1 MATRRYAA
9 FLRGVMP
16 TNCKMPELKRAFEAA
31 GFTDVKTILGSGN
44 VVFGA
49 AASSEPTLQRKAE
62 AAMAE
67 HLGRSFV
74 TFVRPLDALRAIV
87 DGDPYAGVKLAP
99 GAKRVVTFLRESPAR
114 APKLPV
120 ELDGAQLVALRGGEL
135 FGAYVPGPRGPV
147 FMTLIQK
154 TFGNDVTT
162 RTWDTVVKVVGD
174 HGSAGAA
181 TPAKVKPKAKAK
193 AKPRPR

>member
-31 GFTDVKTILGSGN
+31 GFTEVKTVIGSGN

-49 AASSEPTLQRKAE
+49 AAASEAALQRKAE

-67 HLGRSFV
+67 HLGRAFL
-74 TFVRPLDALRAIV
+74 TIVRPLDALRAIL
-87 DGDPYAGVKLAP
+87 DGDPYAGAKLP
-99 GAKRVVTFLRESPAR
+99 PDAKRVVTFLREPPGKKPR
-114 APKLPV
+114 LPI
-120 ELDGAQLVALRGGEL
+120 ELDGARIISLRGGEL
-135 FGAYVPGPRGPV
+135 FSAYVPSPRGPA

-154 TFGNDVTT
+154 TFGDEVTT
-162 RTWDTVVKVVGD
+162 RTWDTVRKVVGD
-174 HGSAGAA
+174 HGAA
-181 TPAKVKPKAKAK
+181 AAAPARAKRAK
-193 AKPRPR
+193 R